1 MANCCLA
8 SVNKQAMG
16 GRGKSSSSQGGEYRE
31 LRTLLEGLGE
41 TLNAVNKRLADL
53 EARMVA
59 EKEELK
65 VQLKEQIDKFTGVM
79 EKMQFDLAKMEKR
92 VSDVEALNH
101 NLDQNA
107 RMKDVIITGLVIRP
121 RSCARTA
128 DLPSDTDGLS
138 QGEEVVGTV
147 EEQVLEFF
155 RSRDVGISR
164 DGIDACF
171 VLPGRRTASGATP
184 AILLRLAKSK
194 EKSALMSQRAKLRG
208 SDVFINDNLSRKN
221 AGIAWKARVLKKD
234 KKIDNTWVHNCRVFI
249 KTNGAPEESR
259 VLIIK
264 EEQELNQFN

>member
-8 SVNKQAMG
+8 TVNKQAMG
-16 GRGKSSSSQGGEYRE
+16 GRGKSSSCQGGEYRE

-65 VQLKEQIDKFTGVM
+65 VQLKELM

-92 VSDVEALNH
+92 VTDVEAMNH

-155 RSRDVGISR
+155 RSRDVDISR

-208 SDVFINDNLSRKN
+208 SDVFINENLTRKN